1 MKTIKVMTY
10 NIRHGQGMDGKVDLA
25 RIARVVDDAAADI
38 VALQEVDDNWKRSG
52 NIDQTWVLAHELNMN
67 YQFGPALVKGKSR
80 YGNALLSK
88 LEGLSY
94 NNHLLSS
101 KRENR
106 AMLEGYYDCTGRLIC
121 VMNVHLGL
129 SASERHAHLTYIL
142 QHISHLDLPLL
153 LVGDLNMRPEDPE
166 IERINEVL
174 FDGCTVLGMDFK
186 TFPSVSPYARIDY
199 IFYSPEWRVHE
210 VNVIDSLASDHL
222 PVIAHLELD

>member
-1 MKTIKVMTY
+1 MNTIKVMTY
-10 NIRHGQGMDGKVDLA
+10 NIRHGLGMDGRVDL
-25 RIARVVDDAAADI
+25 IRVAGVVKEAAADI

-52 NIDQTWVLAHELNMN
+52 NIDQTRVLAHELSMH
-67 YQFGPALVKGKSR
+67 YRFGPALVKRKSR

-106 AMLEGYYDCTGRLIC
+106 AMLEGYYDCAGRLIC

-142 QHISHLDLPLL
+142 QAHQSSDLPLL
-153 LVGDLNMRPEDPE
+153 LG
-166 IERINEVL
+166 I
-174 FDGCTVLGMDFK
+174 
-186 TFPSVSPYARIDY
+186 
-199 IFYSPEWRVHE
+199 
-210 VNVIDSLASDHL
+210 
-222 PVIAHLELD
+222 